1 VSSIRVL
8 HVYRTFFP
16 DTQGGAEE
24 TIRQITVGLKSI
36 GVEARVF
43 VPSPDPDPKNI
54 IVNGIEVVRTK
65 LHFEIASC
73 GFALTSLLEFKKQ
86 VAWADIVHYHF
97 PWPFADL
104 LDLIAGVNKPSVVT
118 YHSDIVR
125 QNGLLQIYQPLMKH
139 FLSSASSVVATSN
152 QYRDSSLVLKSLQR
166 HIDVVPIGIDENS
179 YPQPTYETATRM
191 EQTFGS
197 GFFFFVGMLR
207 YYKGLHILL
216 EACKGTDLEVVIAG
230 GGPLEDELKQKVKI
244 EGISNV
250 RFAGRVT
257 DEEKI
262 ALIDLSKAMVFPSHL
277 RSEAFGVTLVEGLMR
292 GKPLI
297 SAEVGTGTSY
307 VNQHDDTGFVVQA
320 DDPVALRVAMT
331 RLATN
336 EEEAFGFGR
345 AARQRYEALF
355 TSDRMALA
363 YQTIYKRLLDE
374 IT

>member
-1 VSSIRVL
+1 MPPIRVL

-24 TIRQITVGLKSI
+24 TIRQITVGLKAI
-36 GVEARVF
+36 GVETRVF

-54 IVNGIEVVRTK
+54 TVNGIEVVRTK

-104 LDLIAGVNKPSVVT
+104 LNLVAGVNKPSVVT

-152 QYRDSSLVLKSLQR
+152 QYRDSSLVLKMLQR
-166 HIDVVPIGIDENS
+166 PIDVVPIGIDENS
-179 YPQPTYETATRM
+179 YPQPTSETVTRM
-191 EQTFGS
+191 EQEFGS

-230 GGPLEDELKQKVKI
+230 GGPLEDELKQRVKA
-244 EGISNV
+244 EKISNV

-262 ALIDLSKAMVFPSHL
+262 ALMDLSRAMVFPSHL

-297 SAEVGTGTSY
+297 CAEVGTGTSY
-307 VNQHDDTGFVVQA
+307 VNQHNETGFVVDAGDPGALQA
-320 DDPVALRVAMT
+320 AMM
-331 RLATN
+331 RLSSN
-336 EEEAFGFGR
+336 EEQALLFGR
-345 AARQRYEALF
+345 AARQRYENQF
-355 TSDRMALA
+355 TSDQMARA
-363 YQTIYKRLLDE
+363 YRTIYQRLLGN
-374 IT
+374 TK

>member
-54 IVNGIEVVRTK
+54 TVNGIEVVRTK

>member
-1 VSSIRVL
+1 
-8 HVYRTFFP
+8 
-16 DTQGGAEE
+16 
-24 TIRQITVGLKSI
+24 
-36 GVEARVF
+36 
-43 VPSPDPDPKNI
+43 
-54 IVNGIEVVRTK
+54 
-65 LHFEIASC
+65 
-73 GFALTSLLEFKKQ
+73 
-86 VAWADIVHYHF
+86 
-97 PWPFADL
+97 
-104 LDLIAGVNKPSVVT
+104 
-118 YHSDIVR
+118 
-125 QNGLLQIYQPLMKH
+125 
-139 FLSSASSVVATSN
+139 SASSVVATSN

>member
-1 VSSIRVL
+1 VPTIRVL

-24 TIRQITVGLKSI
+24 TIRQITVGLKAI

-43 VPSPDPDPKNI
+43 VPSPYPYPKTI
-54 IVNGIEVVRTK
+54 SVNGIKVVRTK

-73 GFALTSLLEFKKQ
+73 GFALTSIPEFKRQ

-104 LDLIAGVNKPSVVT
+104 LNLLAIVKKPSVVT

-125 QNGLLQIYQPLMKH
+125 QNGLMKIYQPLMQN
-139 FLSSASSVVATSN
+139 FLASASSVVATSE
-152 QYRDSSLVLKSLQR
+152 QYRDSSLVLGALKKP
-166 HIDVVPIGIDENS
+166 IDVVPIGIDENS
-179 YPQPTYETATRM
+179 YPQPTGGTVARM
-191 EQTFGS
+191 EQTYGS

-216 EACKGTDLEVVIAG
+216 EACQGADFEVVIAG
-230 GGPLEDELKQKVKI
+230 GGPLEAELKQRVKA
-244 EGISNV
+244 EKISNV

-262 ALIDLSKAMVFPSHL
+262 ALMDLSRAMVFPSHL

-292 GKPLI
+292 GKALI

-307 VNQHDDTGFVVQA
+307 VNQHGETGFVVQA
-320 DDPVALRVAMT
+320 DDPGALQEAMM
-331 RLATN
+331 RLSVN
-336 EEEAFGFGR
+336 EEETLRFGH

-363 YQTIYKRLLDE
+363 YHAIYKRLLGE
-374 IT
+374 TG